1 MSDNWKGE
9 HLIRVP
15 RRVPI
20 SPLLGQCATRT
31 EQAAAMER
39 DRQAIAALAAKGHT
53 RKEIAGL
60 ASMSEGRVSELAKRF
75 KIDITPGYS
84 KGQRQGARWKDKQ
97 MGAGT

>member
-1 MSDNWKGE
+1 MMSDDWKGA

-15 RRVPI
+15 RRAPI

-31 EQAAAMER
+31 DQ
-39 DRQAIAALAAKGHT
+39 QAIAALAAKGHT

-60 ASMSEGRVSELAKRF
+60 ANLSEGRVSELAKRF

-97 MGAGT
+97 MGASR